1 MLRFK
6 DVLVDLA
13 CAAAL
18 LEATKPIELCVS
30 AAGAGCGDC
39 DVRIVRSRA
48 IRSYRDFCCSGN
60 GGCCCF
66 VVVKMPIFVRA
77 HLRRFSFLFGS
88 NLVLFR

>member
-18 LEATKPIELCVS
+18 LEATEPIEHS

-48 IRSYRDFCCSGN
+48 IRSYRDFCCSG
-60 GGCCCF
+60 GGSCCCF
-66 VVVKMPIFVRA
+66 VMAKMPIFVPTPS
-77 HLRRFSFLFGS
+77 FGGFFLFGT